1 MSTPGASV
9 SRFWGA
15 WARLVVALRF
25 VVLACWLLAA
35 YWALQQPHVDLS
47 SGGAGLRDLAPIDLP
62 AVQAELR
69 AADDF
74 PVPLHSRTLAVHYDA
89 GGFTREEQSRI
100 VDRAVRVDPDDRW
113 PDLFGGIPL
122 INQPPYAGSLPP
134 AGTTAVTYLVFDPS
148 ASTTSRTRQ
157 AAAFAD
163 AFPDADAESGT
174 TGAVPARISTA
185 RLLRDALPR
194 LELVTAAV
202 IMVVVTLF
210 YRSLLA
216 PLVVLLTI
224 GISYL
229 MSQAALGAFARAFDQ
244 DVPREVEPLLVALLL
259 GVVTDYCLFF
269 LSSMRRALGR
279 GDAPRAATVHA
290 IATTTPIVLVAGLT
304 VAAGC
309 ASLAVATTDFLAAF
323 GPALAM
329 TVIVAAAVSLTLVPA
344 LIAILGRAAFLPS
357 RVRPATDADASP
369 RPVDLHR
376 SPMARLL
383 TNRFTAIAAMLVT
396 LVPLA
401 YAAVHVRELRAGYG
415 AVSGLPDGD
424 PVREGQRIVEEG
436 FALGIIA
443 PTVLLVEGDRL
454 DRDVPGLVALQRTVG
469 TQPGVAGTFGVGT
482 ADAVRELVAARTD
495 AEALRD
501 PLGLA
506 VAPDGSSARMLVVLD
521 DDPYGGL
528 GVQRMRDLRDRLPE
542 LARDAGL
549 PDDVRISLAGDTAV
563 VTQLVERLREDL
575 LRVTVTVVLL
585 NLLLLAIFLRSA
597 LAPLLVVGA
606 SLLAVLASL
615 GITTWVFQDLLGG
628 DGITFYVPLASL
640 VLLLSLGADYGIFA
654 IGHAWGHTRTH
665 TMRDALV
672 IGSSETSSVIAI
684 AGLLLGASFALLAV
698 VPVDAFTQFA
708 VAMSVGIL
716 IDTFVIRPV
725 LLPSMV
731 LAIGPAAMWPRRPA
745 SERVDARA
753 PQDP

>member
-1 MSTPGASV
+1 MSDSRRSI
-9 SRFWGA
+9 SRFWRT
-15 WARLVVALRF
+15 WARVVVALRF
-25 VVLACWLLAA
+25 IVVAFWLVAA
-35 YWALQQPHVDLS
+35 HWALQQPHVDLS

-69 AADDF
+69 AADSF
-74 PVPLHSRTLAVHYDA
+74 PVPLHSRTLAVQYDA
-89 GGFTREEQSRI
+89 GGFSPRVQARI
-100 VDRAVRVDPDDRW
+100 VDRAVRGGDERW
-113 PDLFGGIPL
+113 PDLLGGIPL

-134 AGTTAVTYLVFDPS
+134 AGTTAVTYLVFEPDT
-148 ASTTSRTRQ
+148 STTSRTRQ
-157 AAAFAD
+157 AAAFAK
-163 AFPDADAESGT
+163 AVPEFEGESGM

-194 LELVTAAV
+194 LELVTGAV
-202 IMVVVTLF
+202 IMVVVMLF

-224 GISYL
+224 AISFL

-269 LSSMRRALGR
+269 VSSMRRALGD
-279 GDAPRAATVHA
+279 GDAPRDAAVRA

-323 GPALAM
+323 GPALAL
-329 TVIVAAAVSLTLVPA
+329 TVVAAAAVSLTLVPA
-344 LIAILGRAAFLPS
+344 LISILGRAAFLPS
-357 RVRPATDADASP
+357 RVQPATSAGDAKRATVP
-369 RPVDLHR
+369 RGT
-376 SPMARLL
+376 PMARLL
-383 TNRFTAIAAMLVT
+383 TNRLTAIMGMIVV
-396 LVPLA
+396 LVPLVF
-401 YAAVHVRELRAGYG
+401 AAAHVRELRAGYG

-436 FALGIIA
+436 FAAGIIA
-443 PTVLLVEGDRL
+443 PTVLLVEGERL
-454 DRDVPGLVALQRTVG
+454 TDFVPELVALQQAVG

-482 ADAVRELVAARTD
+482 ADAVRELVDARTD

-506 VAPDGSSARMLVVLD
+506 VAPEGGSARMLVVLE

-528 GVQRMRDLRDRLPE
+528 GVQRLRDLRDRLPE
-542 LARDAGL
+542 LAREAGL
-549 PDDVRISLAGDTAV
+549 PDDAHVSFAGDTAV
-563 VTQLVERLREDL
+563 VTQLVSRLRGDL

-585 NLLLLAIFLRSA
+585 NLLLLAVFLRS
-597 LAPLLVVGA
+597 LVAPLLVVGA
-606 SLLAVLASL
+606 SLLAVVASL
-615 GITTWVFQDLLGG
+615 GITTWVFQDMLGG

-672 IGSSETSSVIAI
+672 IGSSETSSVIAV
-684 AGLLLGASFALLAV
+684 AGLLLGASFALLSV
-698 VPVDAFTQFA
+698 VPVDAFLQFA

-725 LLPSMV
+725 LLPSAV
-731 LAIGPAAMWPRRPA
+731 LAIGPVAMWPRRPA
-745 SERVDARA
+745 VE
-753 PQDP
+753 